1 MNSAARPIDCVVFG
15 ETGVDLMVQP
25 VPQNKTLAELRPH
38 VDVDSIRAGTGGNV
52 PNAGIALARL
62 GLSVAAATLIGK
74 DEWGDLVLRRL
85 TAEGL
90 DTSHVRRLPDI
101 GTNVTAVMTDGAGTH
116 TFIHQSGAARRIDR
130 DFALGCMDLFGRSR
144 FALFGYYNLMPH
156 LQDDLPEILA
166 AVREAGCRT
175 ALDCANGGGTMQPLD
190 AILPHLDIYIPNIT
204 EARNQTGETE
214 PEAIL
219 DAYRSCGTSAVLGV
233 TSGEE
238 GALLS
243 PAPGLVID
251 VPAIPPP
258 GPIVDTTGAG
268 DCFLAGL
275 VAGLL
280 NGLSLP
286 EAAALAS
293 ATAAYSITGL
303 GGSEAVAGYSAT
315 LELGRSRG
323 EMKGGANERRHRER

>member
-1 MNSAARPIDCVVFG
+1 MTARPIDCVVFG

-25 VPQNKTLAELRPH
+25 VPQDKTLAELRPH

-52 PNAGIALARL
+52 PNTGIALARL
-62 GLSVAAATLIGK
+62 GLSVAAATLIGE
-74 DEWGDLVLRRL
+74 DEWGDMVLRRL

-90 DTSHVRRLPDI
+90 DISHVTRLSDI
-101 GTNVTAVMTDGAGTH
+101 GTNVTAVMTDGAGNH

-130 DFALGCMDLFGRSR
+130 EFANGCMDLFARAR

-166 AVREAGCRT
+166 AVRSSGCRT
-175 ALDCANGGGTMQPLD
+175 ALDCANGGGGLHPLD
-190 AILPHLDIYIPNIT
+190 AMLPHLDIYIPNFAEARRQTGQTEPKAAIDAFRACGT
-204 EARNQTGETE
+204 EA
-214 PEAIL
+214 L
-219 DAYRSCGTSAVLGV
+219 LGV
-233 TSGEE
+233 TLGDQ

-243 PAPGLVID
+243 PKPGLFLEVS
-251 VPAIPPP
+251 AIPPP
-258 GPIVDTTGAG
+258 GPIIDTTGAG

-280 NGLSLP
+280 NELSLP

-293 ATAAYSITGL
+293 ATAAWSITGL
-303 GGSEAVAGYSAT
+303 GGSEAVADYQAT
-315 LELGRSRG
+315 LALSRG
-323 EMKGGANERRHRER
+323 QRP

>member
-1 MNSAARPIDCVVFG
+1 MTARPIDCVVFG
-15 ETGVDLMVQP
+15 ESGVDLMVQP
-25 VPQNKTLAELRPH
+25 VPQDKTLAELHPH

-62 GLSVAAATLIGK
+62 GLSVAAATLIGA

-90 DTSHVRRLPDI
+90 DVSHVTRLSDI

-130 DFALGCMDLFGRSR
+130 DFALGCMDLFDQAR

-166 AVREAGCRT
+166 EVRATGCRT
-175 ALDCANGGGTMQPLD
+175 ALDCANGGGAMQPLD

-204 EARNQTGETE
+204 EARNQTGESE
-214 PEAIL
+214 AEAIL
-219 DAYRSCGTSAVLGV
+219 EAYRSCGTSAVLGV
-233 TSGEE
+233 TSGED

-251 VPAIPPP
+251 VPAISPP
-258 GPIVDTTGAG
+258 GSIVDTTGAG

-280 NGLSLP
+280 KDLPLP

-293 ATAAYSITGL
+293 ATAACSITGL
-303 GGSEAVAGYSAT
+303 GGSEAVSDYQTT
-315 LELGRSRG
+315 LALSHGQRP
-323 EMKGGANERRHRER
+323 